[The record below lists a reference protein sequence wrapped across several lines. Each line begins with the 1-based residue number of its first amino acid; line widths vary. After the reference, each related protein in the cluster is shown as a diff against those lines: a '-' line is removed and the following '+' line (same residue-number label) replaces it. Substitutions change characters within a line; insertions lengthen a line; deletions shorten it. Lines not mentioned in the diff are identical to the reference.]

1 MIREGESVRVRGL
14 LKNQEHNGRLGVVLR
29 YVESKERYLVEMESG
44 KKLQVRER
52 NLSSVANEVIIKAI
66 CVAKMANQSAKQC
79 DVMANQAVVKA
90 TIVRASIHARLAA
103 DYANAVTLSLDIE
116 FKKELKKRR
125 TKKTWAM
132 INASNAALNAAV
144 FAESIVRNI
153 SISHVKRRVRFSEE
167 RRVHELKRFH
177 HTNVNQAARDHRER
191 MKRDQHKHH
200 HHHRST
206 RGKKS
211 TKCSGDRARMKNDK
225 IHDLEHA
232 KKRED
237 AQRRRKRAAK
247 EKNRKK
253 KEKSSAASAA
263 AELRLEMAC
272 NAIANAVRVSIAS
285 SSSAFLAVENA
296 DNAAR
301 NALEKINRNAAR
313 VAKSS
318 ARAAQ
323 TFSRKAI
330 EVVRKGNAIRD
341 AIDVTIRAAMSATNV
356 CMNLENIVREAA
368 ANRPPPEVLLDEKQ
382 ILNNEVVHLDPRIFA
397 LHREILHQQREQCA
411 RIAKA
416 FETCVAPEN
425 HELASALIR
434 WYQDITKATQTGEFV
449 EKMLMGSDEMDPVL
463 PPKVEDIER
472 DHKSENVQRKI
483 DSEKVQKKN
492 KKNKK
497 KSWKK
502 KNYQKKKKEDGGST
516 QRKHS
521 KNSTSRKKQQPSK
534 NNNMRRKFKKK
545 KKTAV
550 AVPSSS

>member
-1 MIREGESVRVRGL
+1 M
-14 LKNQEHNGRLGVVLR
+14 
-29 YVESKERYLVEMESG
+29 
-44 KKLQVRER
+44 KKQ
-52 NLSSVANEVIIKAI
+52 
-66 CVAKMANQSAKQC
+66 
-79 DVMANQAVVKA
+79 
-90 TIVRASIHARLAA
+90 
-103 DYANAVTLSLDIE
+103 
-116 FKKELKKRR
+116 
-125 TKKTWAM
+125 
-132 INASNAALNAAV
+132 
-144 FAESIVRNI
+144 
-153 SISHVKRRVRFSEE
+153 
-167 RRVHELKRFH
+167 
-177 HTNVNQAARDHRER
+177 
-191 MKRDQHKHH
+191 
-200 HHHRST
+200 
-206 RGKKS
+206 
-211 TKCSGDRARMKNDK
+211 DK

-263 AELRLEMAC
+263 AELRLEMAR
-272 NAIANAVRVSIAS
+272 NAIANAVYVSIAS

-296 DNAAR
+296 NNAAR
-301 NALEKINRNAAR
+301 NALENINRNAVR

-323 TFSRKAI
+323 KCSRKAI
-330 EVVRKGNAIRD
+330 EVVRAVNAMRN
-341 AIDVTIRAAMSATNV
+341 ASDVAIRAAMSAANV
-356 CMNLENIVREAA
+356 CMDLDAIVREAV
-368 ANRPPPEVLLDEKQ
+368 ANRPPPPEVLLDEKQ
-382 ILNNEVVHLDPRIFA
+382 ILNEVVHLDPRIFA

-472 DHKSENVQRKI
+472 DQFENAQKKIDTENVQK
-483 DSEKVQKKN
+483 

-497 KSWKK
+497 KKSWKKKK
-502 KNYQKKKKEDGGST
+502 KNYQKKKKDGENGDRRNS
-516 QRKHS
+516 KNNN
-521 KNSTSRKKQQPSK
+521 KNSTSREGQQPK
-534 NNNMRRKFKKK
+534 NNNRRRKFKKK

-550 AVPSSS
+550 AAPSSS